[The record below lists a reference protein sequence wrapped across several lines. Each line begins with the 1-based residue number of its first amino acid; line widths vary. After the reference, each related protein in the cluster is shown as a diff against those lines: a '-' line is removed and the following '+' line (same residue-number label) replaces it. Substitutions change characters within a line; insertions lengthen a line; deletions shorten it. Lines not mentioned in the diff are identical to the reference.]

1 MIIRRGSPVRPR
13 GPAAPAKLFDMT
25 RTPAPRDLPALLT
38 DDDIRRR
45 VESLVAPA
53 LRHGTLWLFFL
64 DGDRR
69 QAPVVVPVEDMPHLP
84 DETVDALGEVLEEI
98 VPDLAT
104 DTGPGS
110 VVLVRERL
118 GPGDVLGSD
127 RTWARALATMCRAR
141 DVVLRGIYLV
151 TPTDT
156 RTLA

>member
-1 MIIRRGSPVRPR
+1 
-13 GPAAPAKLFDMT
+13 MT
-25 RTPAPRDLPALLT
+25 RTPAPRDIPALLT

-45 VESLVAPA
+45 VECLVAPA
-53 LRHGTLWLFFL
+53 LRHGTLWLFVL

-84 DETVDALGEVLEEI
+84 DETVDALGEVLEEL

-104 DTGPGS
+104 DSGPGS

-118 GPGDVLGSD
+118 GPDDVLASD
-127 RTWARALATMCRAR
+127 RTWARALETMCRAR

-156 RTLA
+156 RMLA